1 MSFNK
6 SIYQVTLFRDH
17 LRNAHKITE
26 QEYEELFTD
35 GSDYKTGKIQIKEEI
50 ENNFENGQESGY
62 NLILK
67 NYPYKIIQLV
77 L

>member
-1 MSFNK
+1 MSFNN

-35 GSDYKTGKIQIKEEI
+35 GSDYKTGKVQIKEEI
-50 ENNFENGQESGY
+50 EESFENAQESGDY
-62 NLILK
+62 LK
-67 NYPYKIIQLV
+67 HKN
-77 L
+77 